1 MNTMIKLAKSLTVVT
16 GQATIEYVLATTLFM
31 GLFVALHQIVSD
43 SLKKLFANAAFYI
56 LTSYK

>member
-16 GQATIEYVLATTLFM
+16 GQATVEYVLATTLFM

-43 SLKKLFANAAFYI
+43 SLKKLFTNAAFYI

>member
-16 GQATIEYVLATTLFM
+16 GQATVEYVLATTLFM

-43 SLKKLFANAAFYI
+43 SLKTLFTNAAFYI